1 MTSQRLNK
9 NHMFTPTI
17 LQPHYEVIHT
27 DIQKEILA
35 HSWKMKQLIC
45 TGPHSWNTTRN
56 NQNER
61 SYLHVLQISTN
72 EFSLSFLT
80 SLNRKHITFTWILA
94 QPSMTNDSTQHA
106 WCLTGERYLVLQLP
120 VFVQSEVQL
129 AIKSISIN
137 VSSIHLVFNMQSNTD
152 TLISWYLLVLLK
164 KSTLFTTFTQ
174 TFTKTVTKLSLVR
187 YHFKGY

>member
-1 MTSQRLNK
+1 MRLSTQTFRRKYLHIAAKWSNWYAQGLI
-9 NHMFTPTI
+9 HETREEIIRMRDHTYMFYKY
-17 LQPHYEVIHT
+17 LQI
-27 DIQKEILA
+27 ILA
-35 HSWKMKQLIC
+35 CLSWPAW
-45 TGPHSWNTTRN
+45 T
-56 NQNER
+56 ER
-61 SYLHVLQISTN
+61 Q
-72 EFSLSFLT
+72 
-80 SLNRKHITFTWILA
+80 ITFTWILA

-174 TFTKTVTKLSLVR
+174 TFTKTVTKLLLVR
-187 YHFKGY
+187 YHFIGYFIVLICIFRELLCTI